1 MNAVCICT
9 RTYILVLHIPI
20 LYVQPPMEDSD
31 SFSAKTSDNGD
42 DNNKEEDGVTSV
54 EHCHF
59 FEGVEKLLEVWFT
72 SSSGTRST
80 LGK

>member
-1 MNAVCICT
+1 
-9 RTYILVLHIPI
+9 
-20 LYVQPPMEDSD
+20 MEDSD

-42 DNNKEEDGVTSV
+42 DDNKEDDGVTSV

-72 SSSGTRST
+72 SSSGMICST
-80 LGK
+80 YGFIAMYIIINISDLKVVGVQSFKSQ